1 MDTIWL
7 FCAIPKKHYAS
18 WEEAVSEW
26 HFINTQKIV
35 SWLCAFGETCQ
46 TFRNHGFES
55 TCLSVQSAFSWVKS
69 DALCCLPICVVDI
82 TFFAASFPI
91 SCSTLRL
98 VSQALSLNSL
108 FSVDSRICYI
118 CWLRLEKSSK
128 TIFIPKHIDWAMG
141 VVQNPLQLASSQFL
155 PRPLFTTMFGLS
167 SHCQCPK
174 ETVWTQKHD
183 WLHLL
188 VSSCWGWYQ

>member
-1 MDTIWL
+1 MIVLCHSKKMMLVGKSSIRIEL
-7 FCAIPKKHYAS
+7 FKRTKNRFLTVCRQA
-18 WEEAVSEW
+18 
-26 HFINTQKIV
+26 
-35 SWLCAFGETCQ
+35 
-46 TFRNHGFES
+46 FRNHGFKS
-55 TCLSVQSAFSWVKS
+55 TRPFVQSAFSWVKS

-108 FSVDSRICYI
+108 LSVDSRICYI

-174 ETVWTQKHD
+174 ETV
-183 WLHLL
+183 
-188 VSSCWGWYQ
+188 